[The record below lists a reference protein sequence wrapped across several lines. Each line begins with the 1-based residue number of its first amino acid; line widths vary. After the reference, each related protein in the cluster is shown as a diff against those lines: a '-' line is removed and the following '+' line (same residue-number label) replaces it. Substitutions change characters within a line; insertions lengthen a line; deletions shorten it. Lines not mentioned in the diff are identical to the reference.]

1 MRGTRGAVLPIPAL
15 IAAAVVCLAL
25 SLYATT
31 LHDRTPGQE
40 RSVIRPAT
48 ADALEA
54 AGESGS
60 VEPARLDD
68 ALATIPG
75 GYEANLTVRAEGERW
90 SAGPAPPG
98 DASNGDAQTAIRLV
112 TVRVGQGQFRPG
124 EFEVVLWS

>member
-15 IAAAVVCLAL
+15 LAAAVVCLGL

-54 AGESGS
+54 AGESGI

-68 ALATIPG
+68 AHATIPE

-90 SAGPAPPG
+90 SAGPVPPG
-98 DASNGDAQTAIRLV
+98 DASSGNAEIGTRTV